1 MPGPPILK
9 EPKFIN
15 ANTDL
20 VIIGKFCEY
29 KVHWIVILCISPYL
43 QIVFRHNSSF
53 SDGYYWIDL
62 KDIPNYILIAIIN
75 YAYNG
80 EIDISDDNIERLL
93 TIGHKYKIIGIV
105 KMCTNFFWKR
115 IDSQNSIETYLL
127 SHYYNCQQLMRDV
140 ESFIRKNKIIDEKE
154 EQSKEGWGLL
164 STLRFMA

>member
-1 MPGPPILK
+1 
-9 EPKFIN
+9 
-15 ANTDL
+15 
-20 VIIGKFCEY
+20 
-29 KVHWIVILCISPYL
+29 
-43 QIVFRHNSSF
+43 
-53 SDGYYWIDL
+53 L

-154 EQSKEGWGLL
+154 EQSKEG
-164 STLRFMA
+164 